1 MNHTEQITTIY
12 GTLNLVATDAK
23 HIFLACAWPLTVN
36 GVSIEGS
43 AHMYLWEDDKWYIGN
58 EFDSRGQR
66 NTPWVAKMNSFYF
79 RKVDDY
85 SKKQVSDS
93 QDKKL
98 TEMLLTV
105 TEYWAAANPILLK
118 KAEIGDLR
126 NQFAKK
132 NEEIDGAKA
141 LLNKLELEK
150 EAIEI
155 EIVDLNWEMSG

>member
-1 MNHTEQITTIY
+1 
-12 GTLNLVATDAK
+12 
-23 HIFLACAWPLTVN
+23 
-36 GVSIEGS
+36 
-43 AHMYLWEDDKWYIGN
+43 
-58 EFDSRGQR
+58 
-66 NTPWVAKMNSFYF
+66 
-79 RKVDDY
+79 
-85 SKKQVSDS
+85 
-93 QDKKL
+93 
-98 TEMLLTV
+98 MLLTV